1 MKKIIKQIAEVHIL
15 FFIVTFVSLLNV
27 NINAQIKINR
37 LSDSHFQITVQN
49 INSDSI
55 RILQVTDLHLGSRG
69 HWRDDLRTFNR
80 IKKLAE
86 MYNPQF
92 IFVTG
97 DLFTGEKPY
106 GSLLAAYAVH
116 FFDELK
122 RPWFYVYG
130 NHDPQGGFGHDDIY
144 NVFKTSEYGILGY
157 HGSEKMKKYDYYVDI
172 IVGDSRTPNWQV
184 YAFDTGPHNG
194 IKAVQPDQIDW
205 YKRISQQ
212 TKEKYSNTIRAIS
225 IFHIPLTQYQELWN
239 DDSIKKDGVSLEK
252 VCYEKDDGTLYNSF
266 VEMGNIKATFCGHDH
281 YNNYWGKYTGGII
294 LAYGYIS
301 GESTNEAW
309 PTGGK
314 LIKLPIGKGDIGIQN
329 VVPVFDKDEY
339 QY

>member
-1 MKKIIKQIAEVHIL
+1 MRKTIYNVIVVVSIILSTVI
-15 FFIVTFVSLLNV
+15 
-27 NINAQIKINR
+27 INAQPIIQRLEDDHFKIT
-37 LSDSHFQITVQN
+37 FQN
-49 INSDSI
+49 IDSDSI
-55 RILQVTDLHLGSRG
+55 RILQVTDLHMGSKG
-69 HWRDDLRTFNR
+69 YWQDDLRTYNR
-80 IKKLAE
+80 IKRLVK
-86 MYNPQF
+86 MYDPHL

-97 DLFTGEKPY
+97 DLFTGDKPY

-116 FFDELK
+116 FFDELQ

-144 NVFKTSEYGILGY
+144 NVFKTSEWGVLGY
-157 HGSEKMKKYDYYVDI
+157 HGADKMKKYDYYVDI
-172 IVGDSRTPNWQV
+172 IVGDNSTPNWQV

-194 IKAVQPDQIDW
+194 IKAVQPDQIEW
-205 YKRISQQ
+205 YKEISKQ
-212 TKEKYSNTIRAIS
+212 TKEKYNSTIRAIS
-225 IFHIPLTQYQELWN
+225 IFHIPLIQYQELWN
-239 DDSIKKDGVSLEK
+239 DDSIKKGGVSLEK
-252 VCYEKDDGTLYNSF
+252 VYYEEDDGTLYNTF
-266 VEMGNIKATFCGHDH
+266 VEMGNVKATFCGHDH

-314 LIKLPIGKGDIGIQN
+314 LISLPTGKGEIGIRN
-329 VVPVFDKDEY
+329 VVPVFNKNEH

>member
-1 MKKIIKQIAEVHIL
+1 MRKTIYNVIVVVSIILSTVIIDAQPIIQRLEDDHFKI
-15 FFIVTFVSLLNV
+15 TF
-27 NINAQIKINR
+27 
-37 LSDSHFQITVQN
+37 QN
-49 INSDSI
+49 IDSDSI
-55 RILQVTDLHLGSRG
+55 RILQVTDLHMGSKG
-69 HWRDDLRTFNR
+69 YWQDDLRTYNR
-80 IKKLAE
+80 IKRLVK
-86 MYNPQF
+86 MYDPHL

-97 DLFTGEKPY
+97 DLFTGDKPY

-116 FFDELK
+116 FFDELQ

-144 NVFKTSEYGILGY
+144 NVFKTSEWGVLGY
-157 HGSEKMKKYDYYVDI
+157 HGADKMKKYDYYVDI
-172 IVGDSRTPNWQV
+172 IVGDNSTPNWQV

-194 IKAVQPDQIDW
+194 IKAVQPDQIEW
-205 YKRISQQ
+205 YKEISKQ
-212 TKEKYSNTIRAIS
+212 TKEKYNSTIRAIS
-225 IFHIPLTQYQELWN
+225 IFHIPLIQYQELWN
-239 DDSIKKDGVSLEK
+239 DDSIKKGGVSLEK
-252 VCYEKDDGTLYNSF
+252 VYYEEDDGTLYNTF
-266 VEMGNIKATFCGHDH
+266 VEMGNVKATFCGHDH

-314 LIKLPIGKGDIGIQN
+314 LISLPTGKGEIGIRN
-329 VVPVFDKDEY
+329 VVPVFNKNEH